1 MNARLARTTL
11 AVASVLVASIVVGGT
26 IVFLGGLAYRWIAD
40 AGSPT
45 LAVTCLV
52 AGSLI
57 VSALIVFLGQFALR
71 EAFQWSQSRSAQTPE
86 HMIVGE
92 LMRALDANPTKL
104 VMASL
109 GVGLAL
115 GLSPRLRRMVYR
127 SLVD

>member
-1 MNARLARTTL
+1 MNARLART
-11 AVASVLVASIVVGGT
+11 AFAIASVLVASIVVGGM
-26 IVFLGGLAYRWIAD
+26 IVFVGALAYRWISD
-40 AGSPT
+40 AGFPA

-57 VSALIVFLGQFALR
+57 VGALIALLGQLALR
-71 EAFQWSQSRSAQTPE
+71 EAFQRSQTRSTQTPE

-92 LMRALDANPTKL
+92 LMKAVDANPTKL

-127 SLVD
+127 SLVG